1 MEAEKGQKLCQN
13 NNEKKRSLCVLTSTT
28 ESFSDSRIPWLSHGP
43 WPEEAT
49 HLGVARSILHRYFFL
64 TCSQARDVVLWIAI
78 KRRLSVKCVIGLN
91 IDIMRR
97 NHPKRYTNGC
107 CTMNLQFTAQN
118 YKTTGIPFPFTWE
131 FLSEDLSARQNPAEK
146 RELGDRKCVSMN
158 NRIAPLNYELRARKC
173 PIKCDWLST
182 ISELELNREP
192 GVIHASQKKVI
203 MRSDRPWPLRTSY
216 TTKSLSLKT
225 CPSPIPVTEKWAW
238 KRLLPFWYPV
248 FADASQMIGKI
259 VRRGCFL
266 STKVQAGFFAVRRSF
281 FHSVK
286 ASTKQKVRVF

>member
-64 TCSQARDVVLWIAI
+64 KRSQARDVVLWIAI
-78 KRRLSVKCVIGLN
+78 KRRLSVKCVIGLI

-203 MRSDRPWPLRTSY
+203 IRSDRPWPLRTSY

-225 CPSPIPVTEKWAW
+225 CPSLKSFPDPCYQKMGLETTIAILVPSLCRRITDDW
-238 KRLLPFWYPV
+238 KNRSTWLFSVYESSDRFLCSKRKLL
-248 FADASQMIGKI
+248 
-259 VRRGCFL
+259 
-266 STKVQAGFFAVRRSF
+266 SF
-281 FHSVK
+281 
-286 ASTKQKVRVF
+286 R